1 MRPYQGEDD
10 FWRIRVFL
18 REVFLL
24 NQRRERSWQVA
35 RWDYWRWHVNENIFQ
50 MPLDKVVYLWET
62 PNGDSS
68 DKKIVAMV
76 NPDAPEE
83 AFFQIHPDY
92 RTPELEANMIQIAE
106 AHLAGKT
113 EDGGKKLRI
122 WAHADDPLRQSL
134 LSERGYVK
142 GDWPESEWYWSDDLP
157 ILDAPAPDGFVIR
170 ALGDI
175 EELPARSWV
184 SWRAFH
190 PDEPDEKYEGW
201 TWYHNIQRIPQY
213 RRDLDIVA
221 VAPDGTIVGFCTLWL
236 DDVTRTAMFEP
247 VGVMPEYHGHG
258 LGKAIMCEGMR
269 RVTKLGATRVTV
281 GGFSVEANAL
291 YRRVTGGGEHR
302 LHEHWLKTW

>member
-24 NQRRERSWQVA
+24 NQRCERSWQVA
-35 RWDYWRWHVNENIFQ
+35 RWDYWRWHVNENIFH
-50 MPLDKVVYLWET
+50 MPLEKVVYLWEA
-62 PNGDSS
+62 PNGNAS

-83 AFFQIHPDY
+83 AFFQIHPAY

-157 ILDAPAPDGFVIR
+157 ILDAPAPDGFVVR

-175 EELPARSWV
+175 DELPARSWV

-190 PDEPDEKYEGW
+190 PDEPDEKYRGW

-221 VAPDGTIVGFCTLWL
+221 VAPDKTIVGFCTLWL

-258 LGKAIMCEGMR
+258 LGKAMMCEGMR
-269 RVTKLGATRVTV
+269 RVQKLGATRVTV

-302 LHEHWLKTW
+302 LHEHWVKTW